1 MAIRIAD
8 DDGGWEITVPL
19 DIAVSE
25 ALRVQIARIQS
36 DDSHLPQLTR
46 RIAER
51 MAVSILEVLDYDLK
65 PPTPAQVSYA
75 LAIAR
80 DLNVNLPGEA
90 LLFRGAMS
98 EFLDRYVALFNER
111 QEQNKRSRN
120 RNGGSNS
127 NT

>member
-8 DDGGWEITVPL
+8 DDGGWEISIPL
-19 DIAVSE
+19 EHAVSE
-25 ALRVQIARIQS
+25 ALKVQMARVLN
-36 DDSHLPQLTR
+36 DDEHLPKLSL

-51 MAVSILEVLDYDLK
+51 MAISILEVLDVDLR

-90 LLFRGAMS
+90 LLFRGAMG
-98 EFLDRYVALFNER
+98 EFLDRYAALFNQR
-111 QEQNKRSRN
+111 HGRTK
-120 RNGGSNS
+120 
-127 NT
+127 

>member
-1 MAIRIAD
+1 MAIWIGDEDR
-8 DDGGWEITVPL
+8 GWEITVPL
-19 DIAVSE
+19 DIAVCE

-36 DDSHLPQLTR
+36 DDSHMPQLTR

-65 PPTPAQVSYA
+65 PPTPNQVSYA

-98 EFLDRYVALFNER
+98 EFLDRFSDLFKQR
-111 QEQNKRSRN
+111 QEHNRRSDRKREN
-120 RNGGSNS
+120 E
-127 NT
+127 

>member
-8 DDGGWEITVPL
+8 ENDDWEMLIPL
-19 DIAVSE
+19 EVAVTE
-25 ALRVQIARIQS
+25 ALRVQLSRIKS
-36 DDSHLPQLTR
+36 DDSHAPQLCH

-51 MAVSILEVLDYDLK
+51 MAVSILEVLDFDLK

-90 LLFRGAMS
+90 LLFRGAMGQ
-98 EFLDRYVALFNER
+98 FLDRYAPLFSER
-111 QEQNKRSRN
+111 QERNKNYSGKRDR
-120 RNGGSNS
+120 G
-127 NT
+127 